1 MSSIP
6 KNIKNS
12 LFKLSGE
19 DYSIISVSSKKIQFY
34 FSTIGLLVLL
44 ILLFSFVSALY
55 FTDHLF
61 HNVYADIGVGL
72 VWGYVVT
79 NMYVL
84 LLYTITPEIL
94 PIRVRKKDK
103 YIAKSITFN
112 ISMVYRIFVVILLA
126 LIIAQPLNVLILKPG
141 SSTLAYDIKYLL
153 ATNPIA
159 SIISFIVIAVFLLPI
174 YFKHSVRNLGEFY
187 EKKAVIEKRI
197 VEDEYKDFKTKYA
210 ILLESNI
217 LNFNK
222 HVWENLTPFLEK
234 LEKVNPSVYQ
244 KYFEEIKEELI
255 NEKTEKYE
263 YWLDPPFRTKKRI
276 ISSVNNNEADL
287 LELIYQ
293 DNELIDNQTVS

>member
-1 MSSIP
+1 MNLMP
-6 KNIKNS
+6 ENIKKS

-19 DYSIISVSSKKIQFY
+19 DYSIISVGSKKIQFY

-55 FTDHLF
+55 FTEHLF
-61 HNVYADIGVGL
+61 HNFFADIGVGL

-94 PIRVRKKDK
+94 PIRIRKKDK

-141 SSTLAYDIKYLL
+141 SKALAYDIKYLL

-159 SIISFIVIAVFLLPI
+159 SINSFIVIAIFLLPI
-174 YFKHSVRNLGEFY
+174 YFKYSIRNLGEFY

-197 VEDEYKDFKTKYA
+197 IEDDYKDFKIKYS
-210 ILLESNI
+210 IQLENNI
-217 LNFNK
+217 LKFNN

-234 LEKVNPSVYQ
+234 LEKRNPSVYK
-244 KYFEEIKEELI
+244 KYFDEIKEELI

-263 YWLDPPFRTKKRI
+263 YWADPPFRTIKRVN
-276 ISSVNNNEADL
+276 STVNNNEADL

-293 DNELIDNQTVS
+293 DNTLVEK